1 MNAVKDLQ
9 TLLLATGTSPTLA
22 LVTNISTQ
30 ALFQQFEKPD
40 WLNVIHANGAEAVAR
55 TSMPEVKVHAVPLGK
70 GEALWCLLWA
80 LYLPTC

>member
-1 MNAVKDLQ
+1 MGICIIVQNTNKKKDWHQVNAVKDLQ

-40 WLNVIHANGAEAVAR
+40 WLNVIHANGA
-55 TSMPEVKVHAVPLGK
+55 K
-70 GEALWCLLWA
+70 
-80 LYLPTC
+80 